1 MKTEK
6 FKPTA
11 FPLHPDAVNG
21 GEHGLTK
28 REYFALGI
36 IQGLVAKHGNYTNI
50 TYTAVHIA
58 DMLILELE
66 K

>member
-1 MKTEK
+1 MKEEK
-6 FKPTA
+6 FEPTA

-28 REYFALGI
+28 REYFAVAI
-36 IQGLVAKHGNYTNI
+36 MQGLVGKYGHSLL
-50 TYTAVHIA
+50 VELSVKLA
-58 DMLILELE
+58 DKLILELE